1 MQKSDDFRGKICKAP
16 FFLVSLHSEMES
28 WITNEKHHEKPAN
41 NVFYKP
47 LKLKGN
53 YGRKLLSGG

>member
-28 WITNEKHHEKPAN
+28 WITNEK
-41 NVFYKP
+41 
-47 LKLKGN
+47 
-53 YGRKLLSGG
+53 LLSGG